1 VNSLESE
8 YMMLER
14 PIMFAGLLNI
24 RNRLGFKKFPL
35 IDQSLYGAAGEMR
48 FTPEYPIVVKVG
60 HVHAGYGKMKLENSK
75 QFDDLRSIVAM
86 HNDYCTAEQFLQGDY
101 DLRIQKIGD
110 RCRVYTRHGI
120 SGGWKTNVGSA
131 LLEEIPITTEYKS
144 WVDEAAKLFGGLDM
158 FALDA
163 IHTLDGKEYLLEL
176 NGSSIGLGP
185 DREEDDNAIICDLVL
200 RKLLSTVTEKTKN
213 NSGEEVKESKKE
225 IKNKVEELEVEL
237 LNIKNTNN
245 RIEIELKEEK
255 QKNLLL
261 TQISRSKGKK
271 SRRPIWI
278 KTVLTLLGS
287 FLVGFFIFSVVKTN

>member
-1 VNSLESE
+1 
-8 YMMLER
+8 
-14 PIMFAGLLNI
+14 MFTL
-24 RNRLGFKKFPL
+24 
-35 IDQSLYGAAGEMR
+35 DME
-48 FTPEYPIVVKVG
+48 
-60 HVHAGYGKMKLENSK
+60 KMKLDNSK
-75 QFDDLRSIVAM
+75 QFDDLRSIVAL
-86 HNDYCTAEQFLQGDY
+86 HNDYCTAEQFMKGDY

-110 RCRVYTRHGI
+110 RCRVFTRQGI

-131 LLEEIPITTEYKS
+131 ILEEIQITTEYKG

-200 RKLLSTVTEKTKN
+200 TKLISVVNEKTKN
-213 NSGEEVKESKKE
+213 TLKDHKEKKE

-245 RIEIELKEEK
+245 RLEIELKEEK

-261 TQISRSKGKK
+261 TQTSQKTVKK
-271 SRRPIWI
+271 SRPIWI
-278 KTVLTLLGS
+278 KPMLTLVGS
-287 FLVGFFIFSVVKTN
+287 FLVGFFIFSVLKKN